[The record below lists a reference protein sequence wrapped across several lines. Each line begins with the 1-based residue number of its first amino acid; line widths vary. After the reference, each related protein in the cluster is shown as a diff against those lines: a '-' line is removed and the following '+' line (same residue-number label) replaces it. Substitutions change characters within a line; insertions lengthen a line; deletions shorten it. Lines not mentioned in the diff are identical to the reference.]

1 MSNQYWAVV
10 PAAGVGKRMGSTV
23 PKQYLEVR
31 GKTVLEHTLERIL
44 SVPKIAAIAVALG
57 EEDGYWNDLPISRDP
72 RILRAAGGRER
83 SDSVYSALKSLED
96 LAAPDDW
103 VLVHDAAR
111 LCLTAADVL
120 KLIETLQHD
129 PVGGILAVPV
139 SDTLKTVEQGLIIG
153 TPDRSS
159 TWRALTP
166 QMFRYGLLKTALE
179 EAAERGNLVTDEA
192 SAIELKGY
200 QPRIVEGRSDNIK
213 ITRPEDLPLA
223 AFYLENQC

>member
-1 MSNQYWAVV
+1 MRNHYWAVV

-23 PKQYLEVR
+23 PKQYLEVL

-44 SVPKIAAIAVALG
+44 SVSKISGIAVALG
-57 EEDGYWNDLPISRDP
+57 SEDGYWNDLPVSKNP
-72 RILRAAGGRER
+72 RIIRAEGGRER
-83 SDSVYSALKSLED
+83 SDSVYSALKSLAD
-96 LAAPDDW
+96 VASPDDW

-111 LCLTAADVL
+111 LCLTQSDVE

-129 PVGGILAVPV
+129 PVGGILALPV
-139 SDTLKTVEQGLIIG
+139 SDTLKTVDQGLIVG

-166 QMFRYGLLKTALE
+166 QMFRYGLLKSALE
-179 EAAERGNLVTDEA
+179 EAADRGSLVTDEA
-192 SAIELKGY
+192 SAVELKGY
-200 QPRIVEGRSDNIK
+200 QPRIVEGRPDNIK